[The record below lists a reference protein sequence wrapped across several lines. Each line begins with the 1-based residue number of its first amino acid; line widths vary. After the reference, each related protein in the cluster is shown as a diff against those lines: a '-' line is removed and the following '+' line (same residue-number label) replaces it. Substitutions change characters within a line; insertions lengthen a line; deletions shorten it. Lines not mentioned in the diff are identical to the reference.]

1 MLKLSHSFVQLKV
14 MNITKIR
21 QADLQKAENET
32 STVSKSSTLFNY
44 HYKILKA
51 LYGMHAGNRHIAFE
65 LETNAEIDI
74 RVWDWV
80 QEPAHEH
87 FIGLPEHCKS
97 KYLLN
102 WPGNSYSAR
111 LKYLLLC
118 GSVVVHSDNGWYE
131 FYYPML
137 KHGEHYMTIRALS
150 STADLHNDL
159 TATVQELNRSPKHS
173 RRIAS
178 AGQRFAR
185 EILSDDNVREYWYR
199 LIQQYAELQT
209 HEIRVHPDAVPLG
222 ASISNPRF
230 VTYDQRTGCQSA
242 SGSGRTVYGL
252 PTGPGAAA
260 AVVTTVEAD
269 PAVMTNPAEP
279 DSVTHDAQLQADARA
294 DDAESES
301 QVSWNSN
308 ADSMIEVRSDQI
320 DPQTNEENEGDI
332 MSDLKPS
339 TYEAQHE
346 EVSGP
351 NFEPTAYDESE
362 SESAVESGPINW

>member
-1 MLKLSHSFVQLKV
+1 
-14 MNITKIR
+14 MN
-21 QADLQKAENET
+21 T
-32 STVSKSSTLFNY
+32 S
-44 HYKILKA
+44 
-51 LYGMHAGNRHIAFE
+51 
-65 LETNAEIDI
+65 
-74 RVWDWV
+74 
-80 QEPAHEH
+80 
-87 FIGLPEHCKS
+87 EHCKS

-102 WPGNSYSAR
+102 WPGNSYSAC

-159 TATVQELNRSPKHS
+159 TTTVQELNRSPKHS

-209 HEIRVHPDAVPLG
+209 HEIRVHLDAVPLG
-222 ASISNPRF
+222 ASISNPKF
-230 VTYDQRTGCQSA
+230 VTYDQRTVCQSA

-279 DSVTHDAQLQADARA
+279 DSMTHDAQL
-294 DDAESES
+294 
-301 QVSWNSN
+301 
-308 ADSMIEVRSDQI
+308 
-320 DPQTNEENEGDI
+320 
-332 MSDLKPS
+332 
-339 TYEAQHE
+339 
-346 EVSGP
+346 
-351 NFEPTAYDESE
+351 
-362 SESAVESGPINW
+362 